1 MTNNL
6 YKTIEQYMLSCAG
19 DSAHD
24 AEHIYRV
31 LYNSLA
37 IAKTET
43 TVDYDILITACLL
56 HDIGRPDQ
64 FANPKLCHAQ
74 VGADKAKVFL
84 ENLGMSPAFIE
95 SVCHCIRTHRFSNR
109 LQPETLEAKILFD
122 ADKLDVTGALGI
134 ARTLEYQ
141 GKHDYPLYTVID
153 GHISDGADDT
163 APSFFQEYKR
173 KLEKLYDGFYTREGK
188 RLAVSKQTAAETFY
202 HALYQEITQ
211 GYHAGRE
218 TLSSLLEE

>member
-134 ARTLEYQ
+134 ARTLEY
-141 GKHDYPLYTVID
+141 HP
-153 GHISDGADDT
+153 HER
-163 APSFFQEYKR
+163 P
-173 KLEKLYDGFYTREGK
+173 GF
-188 RLAVSKQTAAETFY
+188 
-202 HALYQEITQ
+202 
-211 GYHAGRE
+211 
-218 TLSSLLEE
+218 